1 MKVKW
6 VRLALNDL
14 NEAAEFIAR
23 DNRKAAY
30 RVVKR
35 IWDAVQVLAD
45 QPHAG
50 RAGRVHGTRELVVTG
65 TPFIIP
71 YRVVENAV
79 QILRVLHGK
88 RKWPQN
94 FPKERKI
101 NEL

>member
-1 MKVKW
+1 M
-6 VRLALNDL
+6 RLALIDL

-23 DNRKAAY
+23 DNPKAAS

-35 IWDAVQVLAD
+35 IWDTVQVLAD

-50 RAGRVHGTRELVVTG
+50 RAGRVHGTREMVDTG
-65 TPFIIP
+65 TPYIIP
-71 YRVVENAV
+71 YRVVENTV

-94 FPKERKI
+94 FPKESPATLANNK
-101 NEL
+101 